1 MLKTSA
7 SATCALAM
15 TVVAL
20 TTVPAVAAPTAGYV
34 ASSEFVACT
43 DYDGL
48 SALGSP
54 LETVAGVANAGTVR
68 VRHISGSPG
77 PQTVDSTS
85 VGLAP
90 TSDKFGYATSTGR
103 LNSTDGCTDVVIGAP
118 DANGGAGRVVLIPGS
133 ANGLALDRALVL
145 DAAAAGIVSGDRLGS
160 AVSIVTTEA
169 GVLVAAGAPGYN
181 APGAAD
187 AGAIVTWFIPSGGT
201 AGTIPSP
208 GAPSLLVQGVGPMPG
223 HAEKGDLFGAVLAQ
237 PHQSGTAVLT
247 IGVPNEDV
255 SSKSDSGVVAQI
267 TFAGSGVAS
276 GSMVWPGSGMPGSK
290 HKGDRFGASVVA
302 PRGVI
307 QGIGIPGLDV
317 NGHSDAGGVVVR
329 TPSGS
334 YKAVTQSTSG
344 VPGSSES
351 GDAFG
356 TALGY
361 AYGIRG
367 VEVSTV
373 VVGVPGEDNSAGK
386 NVGAVTLIDNGSES
400 ASLVYSMQKASGLA
414 SSGRL
419 GQFISVVGGDL
430 AYDED
435 MRDVVLLGAPGSK
448 ATSRG
453 TYYNA
458 TTSGLSV
465 WESGMYFA
473 TQA

>member
-1 MLKTSA
+1 M
-7 SATCALAM
+7 
-15 TVVAL
+15 
-20 TTVPAVAAPTAGYV
+20 
-34 ASSEFVACT
+34 
-43 DYDGL
+43 
-48 SALGSP
+48 
-54 LETVAGVANAGTVR
+54 
-68 VRHISGSPG
+68 
-77 PQTVDSTS
+77 
-85 VGLAP
+85 
-90 TSDKFGYATSTGR
+90 
-103 LNSTDGCTDVVIGAP
+103 
-118 DANGGAGRVVLIPGS
+118 
-133 ANGLALDRALVL
+133 
-145 DAAAAGIVSGDRLGS
+145 
-160 AVSIVTTEA
+160 
-169 GVLVAAGAPGYN
+169 
-181 APGAAD
+181 
-187 AGAIVTWFIPSGGT
+187 
-201 AGTIPSP
+201 
-208 GAPSLLVQGVGPMPG
+208 
-223 HAEKGDLFGAVLAQ
+223 
-237 PHQSGTAVLT
+237 LT

-276 GSMVWPGSGMPGSK
+276 ASMVWPGSGMPGSK
-290 HKGDRFGASVVA
+290 HKGDKFGASVVA

-317 NGHSDAGGVVVR
+317 NGHSNAGGVVVR

-351 GDAFG
+351 SDAFG

-373 VVGVPGEDNSAGK
+373 VVGVPGEDTSAGK

-400 ASLVYSMQKASGLA
+400 GSLVYSMQKASGLA

-453 TYYNA
+453 KYYNA
-458 TTSGLSV
+458 SSSGLTV